1 MNRRCTACRYLG
13 GSLAFITAFTQ
24 AAPITVMA
32 NTSSANF
39 DMRKQ
44 VVSLT
49 GILNVTDYT
58 EQVTRGEFARMLVHA
73 SSYREN
79 LPVSNVSV
87 FADVPSTDPNA
98 VYIRIAASQGWIA
111 DSWAGCL
118 SPVST

>member
-58 EQVTRGEFARMLVHA
+58 EQVTRGESM
-73 SSYREN
+73 
-79 LPVSNVSV
+79 LPVTVRTFRFPMSLCLRMSRQ
-87 FADVPSTDPNA
+87 
-98 VYIRIAASQGWIA
+98 RIPMRFISGLPHPR
-111 DSWAGCL
+111 GG
-118 SPVST
+118 